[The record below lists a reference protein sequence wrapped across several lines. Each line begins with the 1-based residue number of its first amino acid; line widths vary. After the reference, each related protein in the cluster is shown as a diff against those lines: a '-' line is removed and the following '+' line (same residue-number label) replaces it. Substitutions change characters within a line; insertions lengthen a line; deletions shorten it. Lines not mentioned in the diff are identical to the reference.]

1 MRLLLDEHVSR
12 RIAEELRKRGH
23 DVVAADEAGL
33 AQRPD
38 EEVLAS
44 AVRDERAVVT
54 ANYRDFRVLHERML
68 LRGERHS
75 GVVLIP
81 RRYLLSVEGFGQLIQ
96 LLDSLLQTH
105 PSDDALDSAE
115 FWL

>member
-1 MRLLLDEHVSR
+1 MRLLLDERVSR
-12 RIAEELRKRGH
+12 TIAEELRDRGH
-23 DVVAADEAGL
+23 DVIAVAEAGL

-38 EEVLAS
+38 EEVLAW
-44 AVRDERAVVT
+44 AVRDGRAVVT
-54 ANYRDFRVLHERML
+54 ANYRDFRMLHERLL

-81 RRYLLSVEGFGQLIQ
+81 RRYSLSVEGFGQLIR

-105 PSDDALDSAE
+105 PGDDALASAE
-115 FWL
+115 LWL